1 MGKPSSRAR
10 SSYSVSSRSKT
21 YGSQVTPDSPRTKLK
36 SGYFSQA
43 PEARIEAKTSIVSSW
58 NKVERTSRHWV
69 RTSFSISGVSGART
83 ALKPVEWNEIGNLHS
98 AEASHSTNQS
108 GW

>member
-1 MGKPSSRAR
+1 MEKPSSRAR

-21 YGSQVTPDSPRTKLK
+21 YGSHVTPDSPSTKLK

-43 PEARIEAKTSIVSSW
+43 PEASSETSTSIVSSW
-58 NKVERTSRHWV
+58 NRAERTNLCWV
-69 RTSFSISGVSGART
+69 EYSYSISGVSGART

-98 AEASHSTNQS
+98 AAASHSAYQA
-108 GW
+108 